1 MSGMPAGVSR
11 AQQRLREQAELHL
24 RLAAM
29 DDLRRD
35 HPGATSAPHRPSG
48 GAFWRYVFV
57 PVYRRLPWAT
67 KERADFLAFAAKR
80 GATLEDIAWMENIY
94 SPPIGA
100 LFEPMAIAAQNGL
113 AQLA

>member
-1 MSGMPAGVSR
+1 VKLLAEPGTLKLIGGQIHGGEGV
-11 AQQRLREQAELHL
+11 
-24 RLAAM
+24 
-29 DDLRRD
+29 
-35 HPGATSAPHRPSG
+35 
-48 GAFWRYVFV
+48 
-57 PVYRRLPWAT
+57 

-113 AQLA
+113 AALREAEKARDREAVGVA